1 MAENKNLS
9 QKTRATQLLADI
21 ELLNKVAKEAG
32 KIALSFFNSKNQ
44 IWEKSGGSPVS
55 QADFAVDKYLRETLL
70 EERPQYGWLSEET
83 EDDKDARLSKDIIF
97 VVDPID
103 GTRGFLEGSD
113 QWCISIGIVENNLPI
128 AGILECPVLKE
139 TYIAT
144 KNGGAFL
151 NGKKLILPSH
161 NTDNNVESVTGSRIL
176 NAELVENYKDQLTVA
191 PYVPSLA
198 YRIAMV
204 AANQVDAGVA
214 RGGAKD
220 WDLAAADLILSEAG
234 GILTDLEGEIR
245 YYNKQSTGGGP
256 LVAAS
261 KVRHKTILALA
272 KSEGFLQ

>member
-1 MAENKNLS
+1 MVNK
-9 QKTRATQLLADI
+9 TDVQLLTDL
-21 ELLNKVAKEAG
+21 EMLNKAASEAG

-70 EERPQYGWLSEET
+70 QERPNYGWLSEET
-83 EDDKDARLSKDIIF
+83 QDDKEARLSKEIIF

-113 QWCISIGIVENNLPI
+113 QWCISIAIVQNNLPI
-128 AGILECPVLKE
+128 VGILECPVLKE
-139 TYIAT
+139 TYTTT

-151 NGKKLILPSH
+151 NDKKLVLPSDVAK
-161 NTDNNVESVTGSRIL
+161 NTVKSVTGSRIL
-176 NAELVENYKDQLTVA
+176 NAEIEQDYKDRLTVT

-204 AANQVDAGVA
+204 AANQVDAGIA

-234 GILTDLEGEIR
+234 GILTDLESQTRR
-245 YYNKQSTGGGP
+245 YNTQSTGGGP

-261 KVRHKTILALA
+261 KVRHKTILGLA
-272 KSEGFLQ
+272 KTEGFLQ

>member
-1 MAENKNLS
+1 MAENKPNEQLS
-9 QKTRATQLLADI
+9 NDI
-21 ELLNKVAKEAG
+21 KLLNEVAVEAG

-55 QADFAVDKYLRETLL
+55 QADFAVDKFLRETLL
-70 EERPQYGWLSEET
+70 QERPNYGWLSEET
-83 EDDKDARLSKDIIF
+83 EDDKDARLSKETIF

-103 GTRGFLEGSD
+103 GTRGFIEGSN
-113 QWCISIGIVENNLPI
+113 QWCISIAIVKNNLPI
-128 AGILECPVLKE
+128 AGLLECPVLKE
-139 TYIAT
+139 TFVAT
-144 KNGGAFL
+144 KNGGSFL
-151 NGKKLILPSH
+151 NGNKLILPS
-161 NTDNNVESVTGSRIL
+161 NSADDKVNSVTGSRIL
-176 NAELVENYKDQLTVA
+176 NAELAQNYKDQLTVT

-204 AANQVDAGVA
+204 AANLVDAGVA

-234 GILTDLEGEIR
+234 GILTDLEDEIR

-261 KVRHKTILALA
+261 KIRHKTILALA
-272 KSEGFLQ
+272 KSEGFLR

>member
-1 MAENKNLS
+1 MENNS
-9 QKTRATQLLADI
+9 DAQLLADL
-21 ELLNKVAKEAG
+21 ELLKKVAVEAG
-32 KIALSFFNSKNQ
+32 AIALSFFNSKNQ

-70 EERPQYGWLSEET
+70 QERPNYGWLSEET
-83 EDDKDARLSKDIIF
+83 QDDKDARLSKDTIF

-103 GTRGFLEGSD
+103 GTRGYLEGSD
-113 QWCISIGIVENNLPI
+113 QWCISIAIVQNNLPI
-128 AGILECPVLKE
+128 VGMLECPVLKE
-139 TYIAT
+139 TYTAT

-151 NGKKLILPSH
+151 NGKKLTLPSDVS
-161 NTDNNVESVTGSRIL
+161 DNKVKSVTGSRIL
-176 NAELVENYKDQLTVA
+176 NAELAQNYKDQLIVT

-234 GILTDLEGEIR
+234 GILTDLEEKTR
-245 YYNKQSTGGGP
+245 RYNKQSTGGGP

-261 KVRHKTILALA
+261 KVRHKTILGLA
-272 KSEGFLQ
+272 KTEGFLQ